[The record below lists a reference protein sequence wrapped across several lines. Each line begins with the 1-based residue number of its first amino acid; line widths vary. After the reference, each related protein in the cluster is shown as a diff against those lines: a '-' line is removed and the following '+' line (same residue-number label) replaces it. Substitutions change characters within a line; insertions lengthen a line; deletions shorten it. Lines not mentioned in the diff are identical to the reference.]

1 MIFIF
6 LGLDSLKVI
15 FHHPVNWDP
24 LHGAA
29 YAFWAAF
36 SILSLLG
43 VFYPLKMMPLL
54 LLQFLYK
61 SIWLLSVAYP
71 LWTAGGLKGSPAEG
85 MAMLFLR
92 SIIVDLLVIP
102 WPYVLKNFILKAR
115 QT

>member
-61 SIWLLSVAYP
+61 SIWLLSVAYL

-102 WPYVLKNFILKAR
+102 WPYVLINFILKGR